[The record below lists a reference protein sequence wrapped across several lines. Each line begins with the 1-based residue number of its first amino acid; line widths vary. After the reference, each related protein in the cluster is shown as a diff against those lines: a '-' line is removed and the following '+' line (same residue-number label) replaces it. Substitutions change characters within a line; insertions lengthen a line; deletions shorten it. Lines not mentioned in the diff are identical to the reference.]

1 VPRLP
6 PPWPA
11 CAAAASLAVAL
22 SLPRG
27 LPPARADLP
36 RVTASGSFLETRL
49 LVTWYGNPHS
59 PAMGVLGQASGPER
73 SGALRRH
80 AAAYVPLTAK
90 TVVAAYHL
98 VAVVAQPA
106 AGADG
111 KWRRRES
118 PAVIRA
124 LLEEAR
130 AAGFLMVLDVQP
142 GRSSVAEEVEYLRP
156 FLGEAD
162 VHLALDPEF
171 AADEG
176 QVPGRHLGHLHAAD
190 VNAALGFLE
199 EAIAARGLPPKVL
212 IVHQFTLGMLPD
224 KDDIRDSP
232 SVDVVLD
239 MDGFG
244 SQSLKR
250 ATYAAIL
257 RQRRLE
263 FSGVKLFF
271 RQDSDLWSPAQ
282 VMGLDPVPAVVVY
295 Q

>member
-1 VPRLP
+1 MKLWAGRPRL
-6 PPWPA
+6 A
-11 CAAAASLAVAL
+11 AVAL
-22 SLPRG
+22 CLLLP
-27 LPPARADLP
+27 LSRAPDDG
-36 RVTASGSFLETRL
+36 RCADAADSFLESHQ

-59 PAMGVLGQASGPER
+59 AAMGVLGQG
-73 SGALRRH
+73 SGAERADGLRRQ
-80 AAAYVPLTAK
+80 AAAYESLTSK
-90 TVVAAYHL
+90 SVVAAYHV
-98 VAVVAQPA
+98 VAVVAQRK

-130 AAGFLMVLDVQP
+130 GEGFMLVLDVQL
-142 GRSSVAEEVEYLRP
+142 GQSGIEQELEHLRS
-156 FLGEAD
+156 FLSEPD

-171 AADEG
+171 DMSEG
-176 QVPGRHLGHLHAAD
+176 QVPGRELGHMHAGE
-190 VNAALGFLE
+190 VNAALDFLDQV
-199 EAIAARGLPPKVL
+199 IAAARLPPKVL

-224 KDDIRDSP
+224 KDEIRDST

-244 SQSLKR
+244 GQSLKL
-250 ATYAAIL
+250 ATYAAIM

-263 FSGVKLFF
+263 FSGVKLFYK
-271 RQDSDLWSPAQ
+271 QDTDLLSPAQ
-282 VMGLDPVPAVVVY
+282 VMELNPVPAVVIY